1 MEYNQNMNLQSKS
14 GYCMPFEEKKGRVE
28 ILRHY
33 GEDADGNFNHGVDFR
48 TRNFLVAAVA
58 DGKVIGAMNNADGAS
73 LIMQYGDYVVTY
85 SKLKTRFAQ
94 IDQTLKAGL
103 IVGMAGESLHIE
115 VKYNGEVI
123 DGVAFERSEK
133 EINPMEF
140 LTMIYGNIKMMMQ
153 TGKVAVPDFETV
165 DMDVPTNYDDDKEE
179 IEDLMLRFYPSYLA
193 DLKNGDYLLPSRTEA
208 SLRNIFSWAAVKQ
221 FFFRRI
227 PHLGNPAGL
236 DDSSIPLAV
245 KAQNLLIEDFL
256 NYLAIRQQIFLSSL
270 SDDLKKKT
278 MSKPY

>member
-1 MEYNQNMNLQSKS
+1 MNLQSKS

-58 DGKVIGAMNNADGAS
+58 DGQIVGAMNTKEGAS
-73 LIMQYGDYVVTY
+73 LIFQHADYQVVY
-85 SKLKTRFAQ
+85 SNLKTRFAQ
-94 IDQTLKAGL
+94 IDQKVKAGSV
-103 IVGMAGESLHIE
+103 VGMSGESLHIE
-115 VKYNGEVI
+115 VKYNGE
-123 DGVAFERSEK
+123 

-193 DLKNGDYLLPSRTEA
+193 DLKSGDYLLPSRTEA